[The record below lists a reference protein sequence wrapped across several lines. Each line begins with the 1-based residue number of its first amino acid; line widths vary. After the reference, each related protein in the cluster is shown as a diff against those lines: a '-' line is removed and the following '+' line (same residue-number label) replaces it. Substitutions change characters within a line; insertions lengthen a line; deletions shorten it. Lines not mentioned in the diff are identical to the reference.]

1 MKRIIAMVAI
11 GIALLTLLSACGP
24 SSSQGETSNEETPSG
39 TINSEFD
46 MEKLM
51 IGLIDQ
57 GVSYGIGDDVTQPF
71 FSVAGQT
78 IIVNRESVQVFT
90 YASPKRKAEADLVDP
105 TGFTVGTTSI
115 SWVAPPH
122 FYIRDSLL
130 VLYLGGNGPVINLL
144 EAALGPQ
151 FAGAEP
157 SSAEANSYV
166 DDEVQT
172 YLSLMVELAS
182 YLNAFTS

>member
-57 GVSYGIGDDVTQPF
+57 GVS
-71 FSVAGQT
+71 
-78 IIVNRESVQVFT
+78 
-90 YASPKRKAEADLVDP
+90 
-105 TGFTVGTTSI
+105 
-115 SWVAPPH
+115 
-122 FYIRDSLL
+122 
-130 VLYLGGNGPVINLL
+130 
-144 EAALGPQ
+144 
-151 FAGAEP
+151 
-157 SSAEANSYV
+157 
-166 DDEVQT
+166 
-172 YLSLMVELAS
+172 
-182 YLNAFTS
+182 